1 MLYFTSYYRYVLEP
15 DLTFRPDGS
24 LTSGPVARFTDL
36 PQKSILT
43 MGVNPPESWLVE
55 SVKAPHDLDNLLLEE
70 VGRMKE
76 TSHLSE
82 DFCLSMCVGGPIQY
96 KNIFNL
102 LSQKKQE
109 THSFFDIL
117 FVTVI
122 GESLLQ

>member
-70 VGRMKE
+70 VGRMKKSRPL
-76 TSHLSE
+76 TDDLSVHLYVCWRAYS
-82 DFCLSMCVGGPIQY
+82 
-96 KNIFNL
+96 K
-102 LSQKKQE
+102 
-109 THSFFDIL
+109 
-117 FVTVI
+117 
-122 GESLLQ
+122 

>member
-70 VGRMKE
+70 VGRMKK
-76 TSHLSE
+76 TSRLTDDLSVHLYICWKAYS
-82 DFCLSMCVGGPIQY
+82 
-96 KNIFNL
+96 K
-102 LSQKKQE
+102 
-109 THSFFDIL
+109 
-117 FVTVI
+117 
-122 GESLLQ
+122 

>member
-55 SVKAPHDLDNLLLEE
+55 SVKAPHDLDNLLMEE
-70 VGRMKE
+70 VRRMEK
-76 TSHLSE
+76 TRPLSE
-82 DFCLSMCVGGPIQY
+82 DSSVCVSVCLCVCWRSY
-96 KNIFNL
+96 SVYIFNWF
-102 LSQKKQE
+102 SQKKQE
-109 THSFFDIL
+109 AHSFFSQT
-117 FVTVI
+117 FF
-122 GESLLQ
+122 

>member
-70 VGRMKE
+70 VGRMKK
-76 TSHLSE
+76 TRHLSE
-82 DFCLSMCVGGPIQY
+82 DFCPSVCVLEGLFSIR
-96 KNIFNL
+96 IF
-102 LSQKKQE
+102 SIRFHKRSKK
-109 THSFFDIL
+109 HIL
-117 FVTVI
+117 FLTYF
-122 GESLLQ
+122 LLR